1 MRLCRD
7 LGEAA
12 EDEDES
18 FLGEVVLNI
27 AKLIPYKD
35 RLIEQVASR
44 YLASVHA

>member
-1 MRLCRD
+1 MFFWIPRD

-27 AKLIPYKD
+27 AKLVPFKG
-35 RLIEQVASR
+35 RLIEQV
-44 YLASVHA
+44 

>member
-1 MRLCRD
+1 MLEVTGALCRD

-18 FLGEVVLNI
+18 FLGEVVLNV

-35 RLIEQVASR
+35 RLIEQVT
-44 YLASVHA
+44 